1 MANNRLYIR
10 CTGCGE
16 KIMIAKSFFFFL
28 GPWDMRNADKIAEFL
43 VEHSESMC
51 YYEDQAT
58 VNQFEFINEDELFE
72 LGEL

>member
-16 KIMIAKSFFFFL
+16 KIMIAKGFL
-28 GPWDMRNADKIAEFL
+28 GPWDMRNADKIEEFL

-58 VNQFEFINEDELFE
+58 ENQFEFINEHELFE

>member
-1 MANNRLYIR
+1 MANNSLYIR

-16 KIMIAKSFFFFL
+16 KIMIAKKFF
-28 GPWDMRNADKIAEFL
+28 GSVGYEEWCNGDKIAEFL
-43 VEHSESMC
+43 VKHSESMC

-58 VNQFEFINEDELFE
+58 VNLFEFINEDELFE

>member
-1 MANNRLYIR
+1 
-10 CTGCGE
+10 
-16 KIMIAKSFFFFL
+16 MIAKSFL